1 MASTAA
7 SIDVLTGLP
16 RKTKLA
22 RMATMAR
29 REPGGVVGLVI
40 ISSLVFIAVF
50 ANQIAPYDPIA
61 TEGRNRLLGLSAAHI
76 FGTDEQGRDVFSRI
90 VFGTR
95 AAMAISTTA
104 VVISTACALFIGMT
118 SAYIGGLYDLI
129 LQRFMD
135 AFQVLPGL
143 IIALAILSV
152 FPRNYV
158 SLTIVLA
165 ILFIAGPARV
175 IRGATIAIKENQY
188 VESAHAIGSGT
199 PRIILL
205 HILPNIMPVLIV
217 SFSVYIG
224 AAILVEASL
233 SFLGYG
239 IPPPNPT
246 WGIMLN
252 TGARQ
257 YMQYQPTMAIFPG
270 VFITLTVLGFN
281 MIGDAVRDL
290 FDPYLRGRA

>member
-1 MASTAA
+1 
-7 SIDVLTGLP
+7 
-16 RKTKLA
+16 
-22 RMATMAR
+22 
-29 REPGGVVGLVI
+29 
-40 ISSLVFIAVF
+40 
-50 ANQIAPYDPIA
+50 
-61 TEGRNRLLGLSAAHI
+61 
-76 FGTDEQGRDVFSRI
+76 
-90 VFGTR
+90 
-95 AAMAISTTA
+95 
-104 VVISTACALFIGMT
+104 
-118 SAYIGGLYDLI
+118 
-129 LQRFMD
+129 MD
-135 AFQVLPGL
+135 AFQTLPGL

-175 IRGATIAIKENQY
+175 IRSATIAIKENQY
-188 VESAHAIGSGT
+188 VESARAIGSGV
-199 PRIILL
+199 PRIIIF

-217 SFSVYIG
+217 AFSVYIG

-281 MIGDAVRDL
+281 MMGDAVRDL

>member
-16 RKTKLA
+16 RRTTWG
-22 RMATMAR
+22 RIGTMAR
-29 REPGGVVGLVI
+29 REPGGVIGLTI
-40 ISSLVFIAVF
+40 ILALVFIAVF
-50 ANQIAPYDPIA
+50 ADLIAPYDPVA
-61 TEGRNRLLGLSAAHI
+61 TNGRERLLGISAAHI

-95 AAMAISTTA
+95 AAMMISTTA
-104 VVISTACALFIGMT
+104 VVISTLCSLTIGMT

-135 AFQVLPGL
+135 AFQTLPGL
-143 IIALAILSV
+143 VIALAILSV
-152 FPRNYV
+152 FPRNVV
-158 SLTIVLA
+158 SLTVVLA

-175 IRGATIAIKENQY
+175 VRGATLSIKENQY
-188 VESAHAIGSGT
+188 VEAARAIGAGS
-199 PRIILL
+199 PRILIL

-217 SFSVYIG
+217 SFSVAIG

-246 WGIMLN
+246 WGIMLS

-270 VFITLTVLGFN
+270 VFISLTVLGFN
-281 MIGDAVRDL
+281 MVGDAVRDL
-290 FDPYLRGRA
+290 FDPYLRGR